1 MPSNAQY
8 DLLPRSSSDIDS
20 GDEFKDKPRRRY
32 RGGIFALTRRCRR
45 ACRFCRPIYIL
56 LGFVVFLLWQVLFN
70 ASYANPPA
78 FSIPPD
84 ERVFIAANIID
95 GDLINGP
102 WGNSLVELVKAIGK
116 DRVFVSIYGG
126 PTHALEA
133 LGERLE
139 CETALVSEDNQPLDA
154 DTIPRTELPTGESRI
169 KRIAYL
175 AEVRNKALEPLKYLS
190 MKFDRVLFIN
200 DVFYSAE
207 DATRLLWGTNVDKH
221 GKSVYK
227 AACGTDFVASWKFY
241 DTFATRDAEGYSIG
255 VPIYPWFANE
265 GDAISRKDVL
275 AGSDAVRVK
284 SCWGGMTA
292 FDARYLQR
300 DLSGFI
306 VDAKDHPGPEN
317 TSSNPAE
324 VSKPKIPLRFRSEP
338 EPFWDSS
345 ECCLIHADIM
355 ALPRLPEYP
364 KPTSKWDTG
373 IFMNPYVRVSYD
385 AKTQKH
391 INIVKRFERV
401 FAIPQ
406 AIINHF
412 AHMPVFNAR
421 RTEVEG
427 EVIQDRLWVSLQNVT
442 MDVELIKEEKELG
455 GEESTWQGSGVERKS
470 TETNKPTK
478 RNIIGAQLGEDY
490 WANKG
495 HYVDYNRTATRGAY
509 CGVRQLL
516 VVKEGKLEEGEG
528 NWDNLLNE
536 LPPLGL

>member
-1 MPSNAQY
+1 
-8 DLLPRSSSDIDS
+8 
-20 GDEFKDKPRRRY
+20 
-32 RGGIFALTRRCRR
+32 
-45 ACRFCRPIYIL
+45 
-56 LGFVVFLLWQVLFN
+56 
-70 ASYANPPA
+70 
-78 FSIPPD
+78 
-84 ERVFIAANIID
+84 
-95 GDLINGP
+95 
-102 WGNSLVELVKAIGK
+102 
-116 DRVFVSIYGG
+116 
-126 PTHALEA
+126 
-133 LGERLE
+133 
-139 CETALVSEDNQPLDA
+139 
-154 DTIPRTELPTGESRI
+154 
-169 KRIAYL
+169 
-175 AEVRNKALEPLKYLS
+175 
-190 MKFDRVLFIN
+190 
-200 DVFYSAE
+200 
-207 DATRLLWGTNVDKH
+207 VDKH

-255 VPIYPWFANE
+255 VPIFPWFANE

-275 AGSDAVRVK
+275 AGKDAVRVK

-306 VDAKDHPGPEN
+306 VDAKEPEN
-317 TSSNPAE
+317 TAE
-324 VSKPKIPLRFRSEP
+324 ISKPKIPLRFRSEP

-373 IFMNPYVRVSYD
+373 IYMNPNVRVSYD
-385 AKTQKH
+385 ADTQKH
-391 INIVKRFERV
+391 INIAKRFERL

-421 RTEVEG
+421 RAEVEG
-427 EVIQDRLWVSLQNVT
+427 EIIQDRLWISLQNAT
-442 MDVELIKEEKELG
+442 MDVELGKKEKELG
-455 GEESTWQGSGVERKS
+455 GEESTWQGSGVERKAAG
-470 TETNKPTK
+470 TRMPMK
-478 RNIIGAQLGEDY
+478 RDIVGAQLGEDY

-495 HYVDYNRTATRGAY
+495 YYVDYNRTATRGAY

-516 VVKEGKLEEGEG
+516 VVKEGELEEGEG

-536 LPPLGL
+536 LPPLELQG